1 MKKYKTSLIIL
12 LSLIAIVSIAL
23 YGVYLLNTMCI
34 FPPKKIKTPK
44 TYSELYAII
53 KESNDQKKIYTTYD
67 GLGDKNINTSNE
79 NYSKTNVQVSGVDE
93 ADIVKTDG
101 KYIYS
106 LSNNYLYITEV
117 NNGVINSSSKIKS
130 RDENKN
136 FNSYYQEMYIK
147 DNKLIVIKNTNSY
160 RTYDLTTD
168 SNLMLPIG
176 SAETSVVIFDITDKT
191 KPIKI
196 NELSQSGYYSSS
208 RLVDDYLYI
217 ITNQHVY
224 DIKEDNIKSYVP
236 ILRGEKE
243 ITVPIEDIL
252 IAPKPSSN
260 SYVTITGIDINDS
273 KKHMSSKSILGS
285 SSNIYADLNNIY
297 IASIEDP
304 YYTNSAK
311 TNIMKFSM
319 DKGILNLDAT
329 GEVRGTILNQFSMDE
344 YNDYFRIVT
353 TFQEYNRFKIDSIFA
368 PDEDVNI
375 TKNNLYILDENLKQ
389 VGSIEGLAKG
399 ERVYS
404 VRFDGDI
411 GYFVTFKQVDPLFV
425 VDLSNPKDPIIK
437 TELKIPGFSEY
448 LHVYNDKYLFGL
460 GKDAD
465 EKGRVQSMKI
475 SMFDITNK
483 NNVIEKY
490 KTKIGDSSSWSE
502 ASYNHKAIIISKEKD
517 IIAFPLNNKYVI
529 YRFIDNDGFKLLKE
543 VRFNDGYYS
552 NLRGLYIN
560 DYLYVVSNQAIK
572 TLNLNTLEEGKTLEL
587 VKYEKEDYYIE
598 KDKPLY

>member
-12 LSLIAIVSIAL
+12 LSLIATVSIAL

-34 FPPKKIKTPK
+34 FPSKKIKTPK

-217 ITNQHVY
+217 ISNQHVY
-224 DIKEDNIKSYVP
+224 DIKKDNIKSYVP

-252 IAPKPSSN
+252 IAPEPSSN

-273 KKHMSSKSILGS
+273 KKHISSKSILGS

-297 IASIEDP
+297 IASIEDS

-319 DKGILNLDAT
+319 DKGILKLDVT
-329 GEVRGTILNQFSMDE
+329 GEVKGTILNQFSMDE

-353 TFQEYNRFKIDSIFA
+353 TFQEYNRFKIDSIFS
-368 PDEDVNI
+368 PDEDVNS
-375 TKNNLYILDENLKQ
+375 TQNNLYVLDKDLKV
-389 VGSIEGLAKG
+389 VGKIEGLAPK

-404 VRFDGDI
+404 VRFDKSI
-411 GYFVTFKQVDPLFV
+411 AYFVTFKQVDPLFV
-425 VDLSNPKDPIIK
+425 VDITNPTVPTIK
-437 TELKIPGFSEY
+437 SELKISGFSEY
-448 LHVYNDKYLFGL
+448 LHVFDEKYLFGL
-460 GKDAD
+460 GKEAD
-465 EKGRVQSMKI
+465 MDGRVNGTKI
-475 SMFDITNK
+475 SMFDIEDI
-483 NNVIEKY
+483 NNVKEIH
-490 KTKIGDSSSWSE
+490 KTIVGDSTSWTE
-502 ASYNHKAIIISKEKD
+502 ASYNHKAILVSKDKNIIG
-517 IIAFPLNNKYVI
+517 FPLNDKYVL
-529 YRFIDNDGFKLLKE
+529 YT
-543 VRFNDGYYS
+543 FNDGSGFNLLSEININEKSYYNFYS
-552 NLRGLYIN
+552 NSRGLYID
-560 DYLYVVSNQAIK
+560 DYVYVINNNIIGSF
-572 TLNLNTLEEGKTLEL
+572 NLNTQEINVFNLE
-587 VKYEKEDYYIE
+587 
-598 KDKPLY
+598 